1 MKSNR
6 TITTR
11 IYQAIDGKQFADR
24 QECLAYE
31 RKLATVYVPEVYHFE
46 ESKAVIVMRYIEP
59 PHIILRKGF
68 MQGMRFST
76 LADDLSTFLANT
88 LFGTSAICLDG
99 GTFRSK
105 VAKWSE
111 NTGLCALTGN
121 INIFYTYN
129 KLNIIYTYNQLNIFY
144 DYNKIKYLLR
154 L

>member
-1 MKSNR
+1 
-6 TITTR
+6 
-11 IYQAIDGKQFADR
+11 
-24 QECLAYE
+24 
-31 RKLATVYVPEVYHFE
+31 
-46 ESKAVIVMRYIEP
+46 MRYIEP

-129 KLNIIYTYNQLNIFY
+129 NFII
-144 DYNKIKYLLR
+144 
-154 L
+154 